1 MPSHSPLQEYFLG
14 PTSDW
19 PMAPAIGTS
28 VESDEAIHG
37 PTLRNSG
44 FYVLYSELWST
55 VTTRIDQHLKSK
67 QCHRPRLGIVVSL
80 RTSTPCVHAPSSFT
94 DGARLLLASTRDTP
108 QFCLA
113 DTQRAGLSTMD
124 SKHCWPVTLS
134 PQAAEMRLS
143 YCIRS
148 SSIATGMER

>member
-1 MPSHSPLQEYFLG
+1 
-14 PTSDW
+14 
-19 PMAPAIGTS
+19 MAPAIGTS

-55 VTTRIDQHLKSK
+55 VTTRIDQHLK
-67 QCHRPRLGIVVSL
+67 
-80 RTSTPCVHAPSSFT
+80 TPSSFT